1 MGLTLMNFP
10 DSNNMVIIIN
20 QVHLHTQTRLIHTK
34 IVRIPMPII
43 YPIVTLNDIIITIIN
58 PTSK

>member
-1 MGLTLMNFP
+1 MNFL

-34 IVRIPMPII
+34 IVIIPMPII
-43 YPIVTLNDIIITIIN
+43 YPTVTLKDIIITIIN
-58 PTSK
+58 HTSR